1 MGIAALE
8 WNPIDRNILAIAT
21 LKTNR
26 LEIWAVDQ
34 GKMIGIMDLNIK
46 VSMIK
51 WSAHDPGQLVILE
64 RTDNVNSLSKKLL
77 LVDYRANT

>member
-8 WNPIDRNILAIAT
+8 WNPIDKNILAIAT

-51 WSAHDPGQLVILE
+51 WSAHDPAQLVILE

-77 LVDYRANT
+77 LVDYKANT

>member
-8 WNPIDRNILAIAT
+8 WNPIDKNILAIAT

-51 WSAHDPGQLVILE
+51 WSAHDPAQLVILE

>member
-8 WNPIDRNILAIAT
+8 WNPVDKNILAIAT
-21 LKTNR
+21 LKTNK

-34 GKMIGIMDLNIK
+34 GKMIGIMDLNIR

-64 RTDNVNSLSKKLL
+64 RVDNVNSFNKKLL
-77 LVDYRANT
+77 LVDYRAST

>member
-1 MGIAALE
+1 
-8 WNPIDRNILAIAT
+8 
-21 LKTNR
+21 
-26 LEIWAVDQ
+26 
-34 GKMIGIMDLNIK
+34 MIGIMDLNIK

>member
-8 WNPIDRNILAIAT
+8 WNPIDKNILAIAT